1 MFCITL
7 KKKDWYLEE
16 NCINSKHI
24 IEKGKN
30 LKELSISKHNKI
42 DFTWNTM

>member
-1 MFCITL
+1 MFCIIL

-16 NCINSKHI
+16 NCINSKYI

-30 LKELSISKHNKI
+30 LKEFSISKYNKI
-42 DFTWNTM
+42 DFIWNIM